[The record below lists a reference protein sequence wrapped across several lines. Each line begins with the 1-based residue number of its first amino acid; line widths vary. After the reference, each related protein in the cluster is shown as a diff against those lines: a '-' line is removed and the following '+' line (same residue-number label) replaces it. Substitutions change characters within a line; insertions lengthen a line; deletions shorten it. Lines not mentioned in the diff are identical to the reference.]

1 MRKKI
6 WVHKA
11 TSFEEAERFERRYYA
26 AMSRKERLETV
37 EYLRRLAQKM
47 RKLKIQMPGGFVKHY
62 IINNSGAKK

>member
-47 RKLKIQMPGGFVKHY
+47 RKTNGGTRLRRV
-62 IINNSGAKK
+62 ITIVQ

>member
-11 TSFEEAERFERRYYA
+11 TSFEDAERFEQRYYA

-37 EYLRRLAQKM
+37 AYLRQLARKM
-47 RKLKIQMPGGFVKHY
+47 RKTNGGTRLRR
-62 IINNSGAKK
+62 IITIVQ